1 MKPAFD
7 EAEELSLLRGTMR
20 RFVNDHMPRLE
31 AARWDAESI
40 FPVEVFRKLAAL
52 GVFGLTIPEE
62 YGGAGR
68 NIPATMIVIEE
79 LSRRS
84 IAMSIPYVLAA
95 CYGGM
100 NILEC
105 GNEEQKRTLLPK
117 CAAGELMLAFGVT
130 EPDVGGD
137 VASVKTTARRAG
149 DVIKVNGTKRYITGA
164 NIADYIYTLVRSDE
178 ALPRYKNLSVLLI
191 PRTAKGVEI
200 RKLDM
205 LGLRSG
211 AWTTEIIFD
220 DVEVSVRDI
229 VGGESGWNKGWSYIA
244 GPGLDVEK
252 LEVGAIALGIAEAA
266 VDDAWEYAE
275 TREQFGK
282 PISNYQNIR
291 HMLADARTDLHA
303 CRLMLYSAAGLAQ
316 AGRPCGIE
324 SSMAKLFI
332 CERAKQVVLN
342 CQLIFGAYG
351 CDLDLD
357 MQRYVRDILI
367 LPIAGGSSAIQ
378 RNNLANRMRLR
389 L

>member
-1 MKPAFD
+1 MRAAFD
-7 EAEELSLLRGTMR
+7 EAEELSMLRNTMR
-20 RFVNDHMPRLE
+20 RFVERHMPRQE
-31 AARWDAESI
+31 AARWDAEAV
-40 FPVEVFRKLAAL
+40 FPKETFRKLAEL
-52 GVFGLTIPEE
+52 GVCGLTVPEE
-62 YGGAGR
+62 YGGVGR
-68 NIPATMIVIEE
+68 NIPGTMIVIEE

-84 IAMSIPYVLAA
+84 LAMSVPYVLAA

-105 GNEEQKRTLLPK
+105 GSHDQKRAMLPG
-117 CAAGELMLAFGVT
+117 CAAGELMLAFGLT

-137 VASVKTTARRAG
+137 VASVRTTATREG
-149 DVIKVNGTKRYITGA
+149 DVIRVNGTKRYITGA

-178 ALPRYKNLSVLLI
+178 TLPRYRNLSILLI
-191 PRTAKGVEI
+191 PRTAKGVGI

-205 LGLRSG
+205 LGMRSG
-211 AWTTEIIFD
+211 AWTTEVIFE
-220 DVEVSVRDI
+220 DVEIAAENI
-229 VGGESGWNKGWSYIA
+229 VGGEAGWNDGWSRIA

-252 LEVGAIALGIAEAA
+252 LEVSAMALGIAEAA

-275 TREQFGK
+275 IRKQFGK
-282 PISNYQNIR
+282 SISNFQNIR

-303 CRLMLYSAAGLAQ
+303 CRLMLYSAANLAQ
-316 AGRPCGIE
+316 SNRPCGIE

-378 RNNLANRMRLR
+378 RNNLTNRMRLR

>member
-1 MKPAFD
+1 MRPAFD

-20 RFVNDHMPRLE
+20 RFVNDHMPRPE

-52 GVFGLTIPEE
+52 GVFGLSIPEE

-79 LSRRS
+79 LSRRGV
-84 IAMSIPYVLAA
+84 AMSIPYVLAA

-105 GNEEQKRTLLPK
+105 GNEDQKRALLPK

-137 VASVKTTARRAG
+137 VASVKTTARRTG

-164 NIADYIYTLVRSDE
+164 NIADYIYTLVRSDD
-178 ALPRYKNLSVLLI
+178 ALPRYKNLSILLI

-220 DVEVSVRDI
+220 DVEVSVQNI
-229 VGGESGWNKGWSYIA
+229 VGGEAGWNEGWSYIA